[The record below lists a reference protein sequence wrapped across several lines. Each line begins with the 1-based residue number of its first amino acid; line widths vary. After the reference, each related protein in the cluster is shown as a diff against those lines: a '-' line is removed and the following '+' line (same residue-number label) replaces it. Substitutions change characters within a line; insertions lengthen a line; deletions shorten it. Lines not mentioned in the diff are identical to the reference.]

1 MSLSPSDA
9 RAFREHLA
17 TRRKSKGYTQAELS
31 EAIGKGEKYISRIET
46 GEIDPPL
53 DTLAD
58 IAEHLDLRLFD
69 LFFFAGFAD
78 TAEELRAKIQKLIA
92 TDDLS
97 TLRRYYRLLLVSA
110 E

>member
-1 MSLSPSDA
+1 MGLSPSDA
-9 RAFREHLA
+9 RGLREHFA

-58 IAEHLDLRLFD
+58 IAKHLDLTLYD
-69 LFFFAGFAD
+69 LLFFEGFGD
-78 TAEELRAKIQKLIA
+78 TAEELRSKIQRLVA
-92 TDDLS
+92 TDDLP
-97 TLRRYYRLLLVSA
+97 TLRRYYRLLLISS